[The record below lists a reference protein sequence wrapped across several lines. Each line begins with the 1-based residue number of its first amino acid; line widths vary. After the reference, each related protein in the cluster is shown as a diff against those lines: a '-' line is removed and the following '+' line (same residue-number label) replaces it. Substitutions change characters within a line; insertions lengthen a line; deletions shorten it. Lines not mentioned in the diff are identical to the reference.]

1 MPEKEKDDSFDEE
14 TWTKSII
21 NSFTENFTPKPN
33 PRRSLVVKTNSRTG
47 QIETIQFNKQRSMIP

>member
-14 TWTKSII
+14 TWVKSII
-21 NSFTENFTPKPN
+21 NSFTEKFIPQPN

-47 QIETIQFNKQRSMIP
+47 QIETVQFNKQRSMIP